1 MPGLVALVARDD
13 QVHVEA
19 LGSLS
24 VGGPPVRR
32 DSLFRIAST
41 TKPVTASATLAL
53 ASEGLFSLD
62 EPVDRLLPE
71 LGKARVLCRMDGR
84 STTRFPLIVS
94 RRSANC

>member
-1 MPGLVALVARDD
+1 MSSTKAGRLSGEGLARFGDVAAGHLGDAKVPGLVALVARDD

-53 ASEGLFSLD
+53 GPTQEQ
-62 EPVDRLLPE
+62 LPTF
-71 LGKARVLCRMDGR
+71 G
-84 STTRFPLIVS
+84 
-94 RRSANC
+94 